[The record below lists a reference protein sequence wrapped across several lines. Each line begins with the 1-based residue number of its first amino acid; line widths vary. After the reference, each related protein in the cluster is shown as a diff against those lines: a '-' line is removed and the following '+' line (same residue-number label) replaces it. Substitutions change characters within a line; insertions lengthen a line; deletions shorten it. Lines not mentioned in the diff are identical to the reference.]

1 MSKVFTCRACSIFV
15 AWIARWRHIRV
26 EMRSIANAL
35 WGSFVGRSY
44 RSEGDVATRSPSKH
58 TQLIP
63 AANGLRLEGDISS
76 PIVIC
81 PKVCKIQDLCT
92 INPNVI
98 FAIPNISFQQQS
110 VGCKKECHPGVEMN
124 VLYWIRGFRQQPYTL
139 VLLVRHFQCSSLW
152 LSLGIPSWA
161 LVGKVRSW
169 KDFIK
174 CNKKLLGFF
183 YLSSIFLFGPSGCFL
198 GSHPG

>member
-15 AWIARWRHIRV
+15 PWIARWRHIRV

-58 TQLIP
+58 TQLLP
-63 AANGLRLEGDISS
+63 AANGLQLEGDISS

-81 PKVCKIQDLCT
+81 PKVCQIQDLST

-124 VLYWIRGFRQQPYTL
+124 VLYWIREFRQRPYTL

-152 LSLGIPSWA
+152 LSLG
-161 LVGKVRSW
+161 
-169 KDFIK
+169 
-174 CNKKLLGFF
+174 
-183 YLSSIFLFGPSGCFL
+183 
-198 GSHPG
+198 SHPGHWWKKCGPERASSNSIKSC